1 MKWTCLGHAC
11 WLVEAAGLRL
21 LCDPLLESSHYG
33 GVFEVD
39 PPRRLRAEALRPDFV
54 LVSHAH
60 PDHFDL
66 DSLAR
71 LARLDPESVLVTPDP
86 LVAWSARELGFRT
99 VHELA
104 AGQRVSL
111 DGVELIT
118 TPSVAPDEWG
128 VVIASEEGVG
138 WNAVDSVLGG
148 AAALEQVLAEVERA
162 CRRPLDLALVRWQ
175 PLLEIACPLAE
186 AQGFPYAEYRELLR
200 EHAALPRS
208 TTLVPSAAGT
218 RHAGAAA
225 WLNRFVYPLTR
236 ARFLR
241 DLAALRPGSPALPAD
256 PGDVLELRGGV
267 VTRAAGAAR
276 ELVELEPRREPS
288 CFDPFAAPGLQDPRP
303 LAAAERER
311 LRAWLDEELP
321 AVLAS
326 EAPQL
331 APEPLVL
338 SVEVVLAEGERWQRT
353 YRGAEVRAGL
363 DPEWEGLNRVV
374 GSALLDVL
382 EARRDWGQLLLGG
395 ELQATSRAYRVDPR
409 GARRL
414 PLAPVFLYYAL
425 SYEEAFARYVRR
437 RVGALRDGA
446 AEPARSS

>member
-1 MKWTCLGHAC
+1 M
-11 WLVEAAGLRL
+11 
-21 LCDPLLESSHYG
+21 LCDPLLESRHYG

-39 PPRRLRAEALRPDFV
+39 PPRRLRAESLRADFV
-54 LVSHAH
+54 LISHAH

-86 LVAWSARELGFRT
+86 LVAWSARELGFRS
-99 VHELA
+99 VRELP

-111 DGVELIT
+111 DGLELIT

-138 WNAVDSVLGG
+138 WNAVDSVLGSV
-148 AAALEQVLAEVERA
+148 AALEQVLTQVEEVTGRG
-162 CRRPLDLALVRWQ
+162 LDLALVRWQ

-186 AQGFPYAEYRELLR
+186 AQGFPHADYRALLA
-200 EHAALPRS
+200 EHAALPAR

-218 RHAGAAA
+218 RHAGRAE

-236 ARFLR
+236 ERFLR
-241 DLAALRPGSPALPAD
+241 DLARLRPRSPALPAD
-256 PGDVLELRGGV
+256 PGDVLEVREGV
-267 VTRAAGAAR
+267 VTLAAGAAR
-276 ELVELEPRREPS
+276 ELIQREPAPEPAR
-288 CFDPFAAPGLQDPRP
+288 FDPFAPPALSDPRA
-303 LAAAERER
+303 LSASERTR
-311 LRAWLDEELP
+311 LRAWLEEELP
-321 AVLAS
+321 AALARETSDLAS
-326 EAPQL
+326 EPL
-331 APEPLVL
+331 ALAL
-338 SVEVVLAEGERWQRT
+338 EVVLAEGERWQRT
-353 YRGAEVRAGL
+353 YRGSEVREGL

-395 ELQATSRAYRVDPR
+395 ALQATSRAYRVDPR

-425 SYEEAFARYVRR
+425 SYEEAFARYVRQ
-437 RVGALRDGA
+437 RVGELRDGA
-446 AEPARSS
+446 AEPHGSA

>member
-39 PPRRLRAEALRPDFV
+39 PPRRLLAEALRPDFV

-86 LVAWSARELGFRT
+86 LVAWSARELGFR
-99 VHELA
+99 VVRELP

-118 TPSVAPDEWG
+118 TPSVAPNEWG

-138 WNAVDSVLGG
+138 WNAVDSVLG
-148 AAALEQVLAEVERA
+148 ARSALEQVLSQVEQVCA
-162 CRRPLDLALVRWQ
+162 RPLDLALVRWQ
-175 PLLEIACPLAE
+175 PLLEVASALAE
-186 AQGFPYAEYRELLR
+186 AQGFPYADYRALLA
-200 EHAALPRS
+200 EHAALPAT

-218 RHAGAAA
+218 RHAGGAA

-241 DLAALRPGSPALPAD
+241 DLAALRPGSPALGAD
-256 PGDVLELRGGV
+256 PGDVLEV
-267 VTRAAGAAR
+267 AAGAVELAPGAAR
-276 ELVELEPRREPS
+276 RLLELEPAPAPAR
-288 CFDPFAAPGLQDPRP
+288 FDPFAPPALQDPRP
-303 LAAAERER
+303 LAPTERER
-311 LRAWLDEELP
+311 LRAWLEVELP
-321 AVLAS
+321 AALALS
-326 EAPQL
+326 ASRLEVQAPAL
-331 APEPLVL
+331 AL
-338 SVEVVLAEGERWQRT
+338 EVVLAEGERWQRT
-353 YRGAEVRAGL
+353 YRGGEVRAGL

-374 GSALLDVL
+374 ASALLDVL

-395 ELQATSRAYRVDPR
+395 ALQAATRAYRVAPSGLER
-409 GARRL
+409 V
-414 PLAPVFLYYAL
+414 PLAPVFLYEAL
-425 SYEEAFARYVRR
+425 SYQEAFARYVRR
-437 RVGALRDGA
+437 RVAQLRD
-446 AEPARSS
+446 EPAGPRGAS